1 MKKLRPFAGIWEGL
15 ASFSLFLI
23 VLLWFSLI
31 VGFNSTT
38 TNATTGWWIFSVFLI
53 VDISVRAQLTLA
65 DVTFVCSHPS
75 REDMYFMC

>member
-38 TNATTGWWIFSVFLI
+38 TDATTGWWIFSIFI
-53 VDISVRAQLTLA
+53 FVDISVRAHLSLA
-65 DVTFVCSHPS
+65 DTPLVCSYPS
-75 REDMYFMC
+75 REKCTLC